1 MLKLDE
7 GSGRDGETGRGQE
20 ECDEHQRPCVRVVM
34 RGEGEIPLK
43 KKLGMF
49 RACADADRRDPI
61 EKEN

>member
-7 GSGRDGETGRGQE
+7 GSGRAGETGRGQE

-43 KKLGMF
+43 KKNWVCLEHVQMLTGGTL
-49 RACADADRRDPI
+49 
-61 EKEN
+61 